1 MADKVQNIRINFITG
16 QNQDLARAEALL
28 NRAQQST
35 DKLNQAT
42 QKFNQN
48 ATQGGRQVVSTI
60 EAMTIRQQRLL
71 AQIRLTSTADAKR
84 LGDLS
89 KQYKDLTKQIDE
101 LNKKYIQQ
109 NQATKGAADS
119 TKGLLSQF
127 TGLYNGIRL
136 FLAAGIAREVLD
148 MSISFA
154 KLSGNVEGVERAFN
168 RAFPHATIILNELRE
183 ATHGTVSDFELM
195 QRSLQATNLGVN
207 VDELG
212 ILFEFAATRAQ
223 QTGESVDYLVDSI
236 VRGIGRKSLLILD
249 NLGLSATRLKEQFNG
264 ASLASQSVA
273 DVTKGVAEIARVEL
287 QKMGGFLETA
297 ATKADQLT
305 ANWEELKIA
314 VADFFTEG
322 GGSFFISS
330 LNKAIE
336 GLTILAEA
344 DFSFNMVPLMAH
356 LEQVNKLAIEQAKQ
370 IRDRIKLLKEEEK
383 QQAIINELQNLD
395 QTIDKYKETIRVN
408 QQRVTALK
416 SEIAALTERNESAV
430 GLQKLGSE
438 ESKLI
443 KSKQQEVE
451 VLEKSN
457 KGYHNN
463 LEILLQVI
471 QAVNG
476 YRIAIEKANA
486 TEPELLGRIEEV
498 KEQISD
504 LQEKIEK
511 FRGSDEGLARLN
523 QQLFV
528 LQGTLHDLERT
539 GLPEFKVKD
548 LPLKPITDATEQFQR
563 MGDTVLNVAN
573 MLKEVEHN
581 IDRIASGTLKIPV
594 PEFRSAD
601 FIDKLKT
608 EFTAAREE
616 LAETSINIVADQLFA
631 IEQAELESL
640 QVQLS
645 HLREFYDEQQI
656 LAGDNERAKD
666 QLRIE
671 EERKTNALRQRIA
684 EKEKKVRR
692 FSVILDTAAGIMRA
706 FATAAN
712 IPQAIIQ
719 AAIVA
724 TQGISQ
730 LAIINRTPAR
740 FAKGVIDLKGPGTT
754 TSDSIPARLSRRES
768 VMTAD
773 ETIRAKGILTDIRAK
788 RLDDRVMASLR
799 RPQERA
805 ISVFNDERIISEL
818 KEMRKNQ
825 PDIVAQY
832 GTLYKVTG
840 KGTQLQKRIR
850 AKRISG

>member
-42 QKFNQN
+42 QKFNQT
-48 ATQGGRQVVSTI
+48 ATQGGRQVASTI
-60 EAMTIRQQRLL
+60 EAMTVRQQRLL

-109 NQATKGAADS
+109 NQATKGATDS
-119 TKGLLSQF
+119 TKGLVTQINGF
-127 TGLYNGIRL
+127 YNGIRL
-136 FLAAGIAREVLD
+136 ILTAGIVREVLD

-168 RAFPHATIILNELRE
+168 RAFPHATIILSELRE

-195 QRSLQATNLGVN
+195 QRALQATNLGVN

-212 ILFEFAATRAQ
+212 VLFEFAATRAQ

-287 QKMGGFLETA
+287 QKMGGFLETS
-297 ATKADQLT
+297 ATKADQL
-305 ANWEELKIA
+305 AVSFEHLKVA

-322 GGSFFISS
+322 GGSGFITQ
-330 LNKAIE
+330 LNNAID
-336 GLTILAEA
+336 GLTLLAQA
-344 DFSFNMVPLMAH
+344 DFNLDLLPLLAH
-356 LEQVNKLAIEQAKQ
+356 LKEVNELAIEQAKQ
-370 IRDRIKLLKEEEK
+370 IRNRIELLKEEER
-383 QQAIINELQNLD
+383 QQAVIAELQNLD
-395 QTIDKYKETIRVN
+395 NTIDQYNETIKVN
-408 QQRVTALK
+408 KARIEVLKAEVSALK
-416 SEIAALTERNESAV
+416 EKNESLI
-430 GLQKLGSE
+430 GLQKQGTAE
-438 ESKLI
+438 AKAIQSKEKEI
-443 KSKQQEVE
+443 ATF
-451 VLEKSN
+451 EKSTTA
-457 KGYHNN
+457 YQSN
-463 LEILLQVI
+463 LEVLLQVI
-471 QAVNG
+471 QAING
-476 YRIAIEKANA
+476 YRVALEKAND
-486 TEPELLGRIEEV
+486 TEPVLLGRIEEV

-724 TQGISQ
+724 AQGISQ

-799 RPQERA
+799 RPRERA
-805 ISVFNDERIISEL
+805 VPVFNDERIISEL